1 MIRDVAPVLVH
12 GEGIVEVFAWETE
25 PGFALHLLNYTNP
38 NMLSGWFTETY
49 PVGEQHVRAELPD
62 GVRGD
67 RVELL
72 RAGTS
77 VPMRRDGR
85 FVEFVV
91 PGVRDYEVA
100 VVGR

>member
-1 MIRDVAPVLVH
+1 M
-12 GEGIVEVFAWETE
+12 VEIFAWETE

-49 PVGEQHVRAELPD
+49 PVGEQRVRAELPD

-77 VPMRRDGR
+77 MPMKRDGR
-85 FVEFVV
+85 IVEFVV
-91 PGVRDYEVA
+91 SGVRDYEVA